1 MIGSKLKKYRQ
12 DLKLTVETLAGLAG
26 IKRSWLSQIENEKKY
41 PPLDTLI
48 NLVKAIAKISPL
60 TEDNRQDILTEK
72 LYKDFRNSITYSVDI
87 LHQYSIVITLLDTG
101 ISCSLLTESENPTNE
116 EIEETIKSYFV
127 SANFRF
133 PAALG
138 IKKVA
143 WNLEEVGPHNL
154 IETNELLYNYSE
166 LRESLYEWWYNF
178 ILEDFIKNGVKDS
191 VIYADK
197 EINEIDRPLSA
208 YDVELSEGDRKLL
221 AELWPLMNENGTFTP
236 YNDDDNTNV
245 VKELLDGKTVTFDL
259 KVASDK
265 NVKLLLNGQLLSNPE
280 MAMLKVALDAIK
292 YNRLK

>member
-1 MIGSKLKKYRQ
+1 MIGKKIKEYRQ
-12 DLKLTVETLAGLAG
+12 NLKLTGETLANLAG
-26 IKRSWLSQIENEKKY
+26 IQRSYLSQIENEKKY

-87 LHQYSIVITLLDTG
+87 LHQYSIVIKLLDTG

-138 IKKVA
+138 IKKFP
-143 WNLEEVGPHNL
+143 WSLEEIGPHNL
-154 IETNELLYNYSE
+154 IETNDLLYNYSE
-166 LRESLYEWWYNF
+166 LRDSLYEWWYNF

-221 AELWPLMNENGTFTP
+221 AELWPLMDENGVFTS
-236 YNDDDNTNV
+236 NDDEDSINV
-245 VKELLDGKTVTFDL
+245 TKGLLDGKTVTFDL
-259 KVASDK
+259 KSISDK
-265 NVKLLLNGQLLSNPE
+265 NVRLLLNGQILTNPE